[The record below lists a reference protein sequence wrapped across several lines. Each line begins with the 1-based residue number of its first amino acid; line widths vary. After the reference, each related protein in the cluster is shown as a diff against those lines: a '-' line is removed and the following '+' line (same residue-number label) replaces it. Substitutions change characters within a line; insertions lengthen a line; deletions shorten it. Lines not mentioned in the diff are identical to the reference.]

1 MRGLGDGRRRQ
12 ETAGDGRKQWETAG
26 NSGKRWGSSLSFP
39 VVPCRSLMSIFFI
52 SFISFVSCV
61 YAAPTVKDVTSSL
74 VCKCGCGNMLISACE
89 CTNAQM
95 YRAIV
100 EQQIKAGMSKEEIL
114 DSLVKMTASQKL
126 KELAERVEREGIMAE
141 AEVMADFQRL
151 LREHGVKRLTGFQ
164 FGDVA
169 YFLKNCGRGEEIL
182 GAPKAKGV
190 HLIGWT
196 LPFILLLVSGGV
208 IGAFLMR
215 LKNRAVSAKP
225 APESAPVS
233 EPKVP
238 QPSASN
244 EYEAKLDEEL
254 KKFDF

>member
-1 MRGLGDGRRRQ
+1 MEYSSIRVFGCSGVRLLPLAYCLLL
-12 ETAGDGRKQWETAG
+12 TAYCL
-26 NSGKRWGSSLSFP
+26 LSP
-39 VVPCRSLMSIFFI
+39 AWAS
-52 SFISFVSCV
+52 
-61 YAAPTVKDVTSSL
+61 PTVKDVTSSL

-100 EQQIKAGMSKEEIL
+100 EQQIKVGMSKEEIL
-114 DSLVKMTASQKL
+114 DALVRMTASEQMKRVAAQASEVEAL
-126 KELAERVEREGIMAE
+126 AHERSETDPEFQAAASRLLAEF
-141 AEVMADFQRL
+141 ADL
-151 LREHGVKRLTGFQ
+151 LKQYTGVALPSVKL
-164 FGDVA
+164 GDVT
-169 YFLKNCGRGEEIL
+169 YFARNCGRGEEIL
-182 GAPKAKGV
+182 GAPKAKGF

-196 LPFILLLVSGGV
+196 LPFIILLVSGGV
-208 IGAFLMR
+208 VCTFLMR

-225 APESAPVS
+225 APESASVDA
-233 EPKVP
+233 PKAAP

>member
-1 MRGLGDGRRRQ
+1 M
-12 ETAGDGRKQWETAG
+12 
-26 NSGKRWGSSLSFP
+26 
-39 VVPCRSLMSIFFI
+39 
-52 SFISFVSCV
+52 
-61 YAAPTVKDVTSSL
+61 KDVTSSL

-89 CTNAQM
+89 CTNAQV

-100 EQQIKAGMSKEEIL
+100 TQQIKAGMSKEEIL

-126 KELAERVEREGIMAE
+126 KDLAEQVEREGAVAE
-141 AEVMADFQRL
+141 AAVMEGFRQL
-151 LREHGVKRLTGFQ
+151 LKEYGVERFSGFG

-182 GAPKAKGV
+182 GAPKAQGV

-208 IGAFLMR
+208 IGMFLMR
-215 LKNRAVSAKP
+215 LKNRAIP
-225 APESAPVS
+225 APSTPDSASVERS
-233 EPKVP
+233 
-238 QPSASN
+238 QATSSPSALSA
-244 EYEAKLDEEL
+244 YEARLDEEL